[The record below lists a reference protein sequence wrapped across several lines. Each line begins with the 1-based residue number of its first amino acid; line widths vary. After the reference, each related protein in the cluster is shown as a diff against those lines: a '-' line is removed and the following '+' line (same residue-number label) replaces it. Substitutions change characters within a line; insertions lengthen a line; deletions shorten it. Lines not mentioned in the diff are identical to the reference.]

1 MSDAAMPP
9 SEDLRSAYT
18 VEDIRQQ
25 IAYWQE
31 RLAELSGSPTLG
43 DVDTDT
49 AAETDTDS
57 ETESDDADDNLFDRL
72 PEEIVLE
79 LDNEVMEHID
89 AWMHSD
95 SVLQMAKPDWSERLV
110 NDVVTLMLD
119 ACLASGVVDDVP
131 ELALA
136 EEDRVR
142 DDLTTFVAAR
152 VDVYL
157 SMGIV
162 PPRSNLS
169 DDDLA
174 IDTDTALQTQITY
187 LRSVQQPAQRTPEW
201 YAFRRTLLSASNAY
215 KALGSE
221 AQRNSLIYEKCATA
235 PGESGGSGG
244 GGKPDDPD
252 AEYGRSVNTE
262 SPLHWGQKYEP
273 VTAMVY
279 ASMYGAELEE
289 FGCIRHR
296 EYPFLGASPDGIV
309 TSSKGT
315 ETSAAFGRMVEIK
328 NIVNR
333 EITGAPLEAYWV
345 QVQLQLEVCDLEEC
359 DFVETRFRE
368 LPDADAFAAA
378 AIPSDEKGSETHRY
392 GIILY
397 FLSNTQVGSTP
408 HYVYVPLDLEG
419 GASTPEEGASS
430 PEDRRSTREAWIAAK
445 RAEMRAKDYLL
456 YQTIYWVLDEI
467 SVVRVRRNRRW
478 FEAAL
483 PVLRETWRTIEHERV
498 HGYAHRA
505 PKRRSAGEAGCL
517 ADPSG
522 TQTQGDLGLFNE
534 TARPGTERKPYGA
547 PRGFCV
553 VKL

>member
-1 MSDAAMPP
+1 MPP
-9 SEDLRSAYT
+9 SA
-18 VEDIRQQ
+18 EDIRQQ
-25 IAYWQE
+25 IAYWQKK
-31 RLAELSGSPTLG
+31 LAELELSESPTLG
-43 DVDTDT
+43 EVD
-49 AAETDTDS
+49 AADETTDS
-57 ETESDDADDNLFDRL
+57 DSESDDTDDNIFDRL
-72 PEEIVLE
+72 PEETVLE
-79 LDNEVMEHID
+79 LDSEVMEHID
-89 AWMHSD
+89 AWVHSD

-119 ACLASGVVDDVP
+119 ACLASGVIDDTP
-131 ELALA
+131 ELALV

-169 DDDLA
+169 DDDLGDLVREA
-174 IDTDTALQTQITY
+174 STSQQITY

-221 AQRNSLIYEKCATA
+221 AQRNSLIYEKCAPA
-235 PGESGGSGG
+235 AFAFSEKDGNGGSEGGMGAATDPEGG
-244 GGKPDDPD
+244 GVVV
-252 AEYGRSVNTE
+252 RSVNTE

-279 ASMYGAELEE
+279 ASMFGAELEE

-309 TSSKGT
+309 TSSKEEG
-315 ETSAAFGRMVEIK
+315 AIGRMVEIK

-368 LPDADAFAAA
+368 LPDADAFAAV
-378 AIPSDEKGSETHRY
+378 PSDENGSDHR

-408 HYVYVPLDLEG
+408 HYVYVPLDVEAG
-419 GASTPEEGASS
+419 TSS

-467 SVVRVRRNRRW
+467 SVVRIRRNRRW

-505 PKRRSAGEAGCL
+505 PKRRSAGEADFTNCRRQFVVPDELCQDSRSESPVVRRRRTDSSGECL
-517 ADPSG
+517 
-522 TQTQGDLGLFNE
+522 
-534 TARPGTERKPYGA
+534 TEMKPYGA